1 MHENT
6 LGIVTILIK
15 FLINLMFSR
24 LDKFDGPIFKGAY
37 IRGWGRA
44 YIWDVNW
51 ATYLGYLRI
60 NGIIRHIHK
69 YQVEL
74 NNKYISTEKFRVQ
87 KSFCVNIFIVYFHLK
102 FFHTYSYCQ
111 YIKLTTV
118 CVCVLHNC

>member
-24 LDKFDGPIFKGAY
+24 LDKFVGPTFKGAY

-51 ATYLGYLRI
+51 ATYLGVVHLGGVLY
-60 NGIIRHIHK
+60 
-69 YQVEL
+69 
-74 NNKYISTEKFRVQ
+74 TEGRG
-87 KSFCVNIFIVYFHLK
+87 
-102 FFHTYSYCQ
+102 TY
-111 YIKLTTV
+111 
-118 CVCVLHNC
+118 

>member
-24 LDKFDGPIFKGAY
+24 LDKFVGPTFKGAY

-51 ATYLGYLRI
+51 ATYLAVVHLGGVLC
-60 NGIIRHIHK
+60 
-69 YQVEL
+69 
-74 NNKYISTEKFRVQ
+74 TEGRGA
-87 KSFCVNIFIVYFHLK
+87 N
-102 FFHTYSYCQ
+102 
-111 YIKLTTV
+111 
-118 CVCVLHNC
+118 